1 VIQSVPAGSLLERF
15 GLHPG
20 DVVRSVNGEAVASEA
35 DVARILQSRGMQGPF
50 TAEVQRGGAT
60 VPLTVDAQR

>member
-1 VIQSVPAGSLLERF
+1 
-15 GLHPG
+15 
-20 DVVRSVNGEAVASEA
+20 VNGEAVASEA